1 METIGVF
8 EQVSVRKAVSV
19 NAVPAIISML
29 VVLVYNV
36 ADTFFIGQTGDE
48 MQVAAVSLA
57 TPVFLLFMAIG
68 TLYGIGGTSVISR
81 ALGENRPEYARRV
94 SSFCFW
100 VSLFTGVL
108 LIAVFYAGMDF
119 ILSWIGTSAQTE
131 GFARVYLECVA
142 WSAPFVIVSNAFS
155 NIVRAEGRSMEAMVG
170 MIAGTV
176 VNIVLDPIFILT
188 LEQGIEGAAWATVIG
203 NLVAAVYYW
212 FILTGKVSRLSVA
225 WRDFQVKSRV
235 VREVFAIGV
244 PAALNCVLMSV
255 SNVVLNVFL
264 VAYGD
269 IAVAAMGVAMK
280 VCMVTVLLQLGL
292 GQGIQPLLGYCYGA
306 KDWVRFGKVVR
317 FSNVIGLVMGVCLTF
332 VCYLFADVIVRC
344 FIDSDGVFDYGVRF
358 IRILLVSGPVIGV
371 LFVYVNALQA
381 MGAAKSSLVLSLS
394 RQGFIFFPCLVVCH
408 SFFHLT
414 GLVVA
419 QPVADVVSCLLAWW
433 LFMRVK
439 RVECH

>member
-131 GFARVYLECVA
+131 SFARVYLECVA

-225 WRDFQVKSRV
+225 WRDFSGEMPGGEGGVCYRCAGCFELCFDECFQCCA
-235 VREVFAIGV
+235 ECVFGC
-244 PAALNCVLMSV
+244 LWGYCCCRYGGGYEGL
-255 SNVVLNVFL
+255 
-264 VAYGD
+264 YGD
-269 IAVAAMGVAMK
+269 GVVAARPGAGD
-280 VCMVTVLLQLGL
+280 TAFAGVLLRG
-292 GQGIQPLLGYCYGA
+292 
-306 KDWVRFGKVVR
+306 
-317 FSNVIGLVMGVCLTF
+317 
-332 VCYLFADVIVRC
+332 
-344 FIDSDGVFDYGVRF
+344 
-358 IRILLVSGPVIGV
+358 
-371 LFVYVNALQA
+371 
-381 MGAAKSSLVLSLS
+381 
-394 RQGFIFFPCLVVCH
+394 
-408 SFFHLT
+408 
-414 GLVVA
+414 
-419 QPVADVVSCLLAWW
+419 
-433 LFMRVK
+433 
-439 RVECH
+439 